1 MTRAIL
7 FIVALCFI
15 AKSNGKTFTECE
27 LVHELRR
34 QGFPEHQLKDCKV
47 CLIEAES
54 SKRTHVVGG
63 SNSDGSHDYG
73 LFQINNRYWC
83 NDGDHPGKG
92 CNIRSTMTSPTLLT
106 GAVRRVIANREDAA
120 DFSEKPDPL
129 TRLSAILHSMPNSIV
144 Q

>member
-34 QGFPEHQLKDCKV
+34 QGFPEHQLKDWV

-83 NDGDHPGKG
+83 NDDLLLDDISIASQCSKTIFGVHGFNAWVGWVNKCKGK
-92 CNIRSTMTSPTLLT
+92 NLP
-106 GAVRRVIANREDAA
+106 N
-120 DFSEKPDPL
+120 
-129 TRLSAILHSMPNSIV
+129 LHC
-144 Q
+144 